1 MTTQIS
7 DSSGRYFI
15 TPAQIL
21 ERFLL
26 TGSTAATYKA
36 NDKFGDF
43 PADVM
48 LAVKTIME
56 RFPKESFKVLS
67 EVVYLN
73 KAPRKPPVLLALAAA
88 LNVEETRKDAQGLSL
103 ACIHTGTDQFLLTKF
118 MLDLGRGKGRSFKRN
133 VNFLY
138 SSLDCD
144 EKGDY
149 FRDKL
154 ALQMIKYRN
163 RAGWTHRDLLR
174 VGHYKPSERNN
185 DLFAWVT
192 GKGPATHPL
201 LASYEQAS
209 RVKTDRKS
217 VV

>member
-103 ACIHTGTDQFLLTKF
+103 ACI
-118 MLDLGRGKGRSFKRN
+118 
-133 VNFLY
+133 
-138 SSLDCD
+138 
-144 EKGDY
+144 
-149 FRDKL
+149 
-154 ALQMIKYRN
+154 
-163 RAGWTHRDLLR
+163 
-174 VGHYKPSERNN
+174 
-185 DLFAWVT
+185 
-192 GKGPATHPL
+192 
-201 LASYEQAS
+201 
-209 RVKTDRKS
+209 DRKS